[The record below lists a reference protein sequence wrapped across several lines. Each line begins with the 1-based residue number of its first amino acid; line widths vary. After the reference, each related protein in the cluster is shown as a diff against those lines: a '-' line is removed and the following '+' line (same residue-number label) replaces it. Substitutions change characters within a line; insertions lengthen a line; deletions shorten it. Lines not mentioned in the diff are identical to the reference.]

1 MAMTGNLGQIDDAVA
16 YAQSFGNLKA
26 NTRYYDPSNKLDLR
40 MEGGSLQNAYQAGLK
55 AMTASGMGAG
65 TTDKAIIP
73 IYLDPQII
81 DTSRK
86 FTPAVEII
94 PRVSNMGVT
103 AEWTT
108 LSKGAA
114 FTAVEDAALAD
125 VNDTYTRNSKVIK
138 YLYAVGRITGQ
149 TLAAVPS
156 FMLMDIT
163 ASGGTPD
170 GNFGNSSAP
179 NAMQLEVLAKTREIK
194 ELEENLIFNGN
205 ATTSAITGN
214 PDGTEYNGI
223 VATMST
229 TNAVVKGTT
238 ALSLADLN
246 TAIQYAFDDGGRP
259 NVAFCSS
266 SVYTD
271 ILGLIQAKLGYL
283 SSEKAVFW
291 GFTTVTYRSM
301 VGEIPIVPSMF
312 LSNTTGSKCIYFL
325 DLSVVEMRVL
335 LDLTYEKLAKN
346 NDSDKFFLKIYE
358 CLIIKNTNFCASVT
372 GISA

>member
-1 MAMTGNLGQIDDAVA
+1 MAGTGTVNIDATSA
-16 YAQSFGNLKA
+16 YEQSFGLLKA
-26 NTRYYDPSNKLDLR
+26 GTRYYDTLNQVDLR
-40 MEGGSLQNAYQAGLK
+40 VKGYLNDAYQAGLK
-55 AMTASGMGAG
+55 AMNVSSMSAG

-73 IYLDPQII
+73 VYLDPQII
-81 DTSRK
+81 DVSRK

-114 FTAVEDAALAD
+114 FTASEDAALAE
-125 VNDTYTRNSKVIK
+125 VNDTYTRNSKSVK
-138 YLYAVGRITGQ
+138 YLYAVGRVTGQ

-156 FMLMDIT
+156 FMMMGIT
-163 ASGGTPD
+163 ASGGNPD
-170 GNFGNSSAP
+170 GSFGNSSAP

-205 ATTSAITGN
+205 ATTSALGGPN
-214 PDGTEYNGI
+214 GTEFDGI
-223 VATMST
+223 TVTMGST
-229 TNAVVKGTT
+229 NTVDKNTT

-266 SVYTD
+266 SVYSD
-271 ILGLIQAKLGYL
+271 LLGLLQAKAGYL
-283 SSEKAVFW
+283 TSEKNVFW
-291 GFTTVTYRSM
+291 GYTTITYRSM
-301 VGEIPIVPSMF
+301 VGEIPVVPSMF
-312 LSNTTGSKCIYFL
+312 LSNTSGSKAIYFL

-335 LDLTYEKLAKN
+335 QDLTFEKLAKT

-358 CLIIKNTNFCASVT
+358 TLIIKNTSFCSSVT
-372 GISA
+372 EIA

>member
-1 MAMTGNLGQIDDAVA
+1 MASTGNVGTLDPQGA
-16 YAQSFGNLKA
+16 YEQSFGHLKA
-26 NTRYYDPSNKLDLR
+26 GTRYYVAMNKIDLR
-40 MEGGSLQNAYQAGLK
+40 ADGGSLKAAYDAGLK
-55 AMTASGMGAG
+55 AMNVSSMAAG

-125 VNDTYTRNSKVIK
+125 VNDTYTRVSKVIK
-138 YLYAVGRITGQ
+138 YLYAVGRVTGQ

-156 FMLMDIT
+156 FMLMGIT
-163 ASGGTPD
+163 ASGGNPTGD
-170 GNFGNSSAP
+170 FGNSSAP

-205 ATTSAITGN
+205 ATTSAIAGN

-223 VATMST
+223 IQTMST
-229 TNAVVKGTT
+229 TNAVIKGTT

-266 SVYTD
+266 AVYTD
-271 ILGLIQAKLGYL
+271 ILGLIQTKLGYL

-312 LSNTTGSKCIYFL
+312 LSNASGSKCIYFL

-335 LDLTYEKLAKN
+335 QDLTYEKLAKT
-346 NDSDKFFLKIYE
+346 NDSDKFFLKVYE
-358 CLIIKNTNFCASVT
+358 VFIIKNTSFCASVT

>member
-1 MAMTGNLGQIDDAVA
+1 MAQTGNFSVDAESA
-16 YAQSFGNLKA
+16 YAQTFGNLKA
-26 NTRYYDPSNKLDLR
+26 GTRYADASSKIDLR
-40 MEGGSLQNAYQAGLK
+40 AEGNVLQNMYQAGLK
-55 AMTASGMGAG
+55 AMNVGSMSAG
-65 TTDKAIIP
+65 TQDKAIIP

-156 FMLMDIT
+156 FMLMGIT
-163 ASGGTPD
+163 ASGGNPE
-170 GNFGNSSAP
+170 GQFGNASAP
-179 NAMQLEVLAKTREIK
+179 NAVQLEVLAKTREIK

-205 ATTSAITGN
+205 ATTSAISGN

-229 TNAVVKGTT
+229 TNAVVKSTT

-271 ILGLIQAKLGYL
+271 LLALIQAKLGYL
-283 SSEKAVFW
+283 SAEKNVFW
-291 GFTTVTYRSM
+291 GFTTLTYRSM
-301 VGEIPIVPSMF
+301 VGEIPVIPSMF
-312 LSNTTGSKCIYFL
+312 LSNVSGSKCIYFL

-335 LDLTYEKLAKN
+335 QDLTYEKLAKT

-358 CLIIKNTNFCASVT
+358 VLIIKNPSFCSSVT

>member
-1 MAMTGNLGQIDDAVA
+1 MANTAQIGTLDPQGA
-16 YAQSFGNLKA
+16 YEQSFGILKA
-26 NTRYYDPSNKLDLR
+26 GTRYYDATNKIDLR
-40 MEGGSLQNAYQAGLK
+40 AEGGSLQNAYQAGLK
-55 AMTASGMGAG
+55 AMNAVGMGAG

-138 YLYAVGRITGQ
+138 YLYAVGRVTGQ

-156 FMLMDIT
+156 FMLMGIT
-163 ASGGTPD
+163 ASGGNPEGT
-170 GNFGNSSAP
+170 FGNSSAP

-205 ATTSAITGN
+205 ATTSAISGN

-223 VATMST
+223 VTTMST
-229 TNAVVKGTT
+229 TNAVVKSTT

-291 GFTTVTYRSM
+291 GFTTITYRSM
-301 VGEIPIVPSMF
+301 VGEIPIVPSMY
-312 LSNTTGSKCIYFL
+312 LSNTTASKCIYFL

-335 LDLTYEKLAKN
+335 QDLTYEKLAKT
-346 NDSDKFFLKIYE
+346 NDSDKFFLKVYE
-358 CLIIKNTNFCASVT
+358 VLIIKNTNFCSSVT

>member
-1 MAMTGNLGQIDDAVA
+1 MASTGQYNDVDATSA

-26 NTRYYDPSNKLDLR
+26 GTRYFDAENKVDLR
-40 MEGGSLQNAYQAGLK
+40 AEGGYLQNCYQAGLK

-125 VNDTYTRNSKVIK
+125 VNDTYTRNSKTIK

-156 FMLMDIT
+156 FMLMGIT
-163 ASGGTPD
+163 ASGGQPEGT
-170 GNFGNSSAP
+170 FGNASAP

-205 ATTSAITGN
+205 ATTSAISGN

-223 VATMST
+223 IQTMST

-271 ILGLIQAKLGYL
+271 ILGLIQTKLGYM
-283 SSEKAVFW
+283 SAEKNVFW

-301 VGEIPIVPSMF
+301 VGEIPIIPSMF
-312 LSNTTGSKCIYFL
+312 LNNTTGSKCIYFL

-335 LDLTYEKLAKN
+335 QDLTYEKLAKV

-358 CLIIKNTNFCASVT
+358 VFIIKNTNFCSSVT

>member
-1 MAMTGNLGQIDDAVA
+1 MAQTGYNTVDAYDA
-16 YAQSFGNLKA
+16 YAQSFGTLKSG
-26 NTRYYDPSNKLDLR
+26 TKYYDASSNVDLR
-40 MEGGSLQNAYQAGLK
+40 LKGALNDAYNAGLK
-55 AMTASGMGAG
+55 AMNVSGMAAG

-81 DTSRK
+81 DVSRK

-108 LSKGAA
+108 LTKGSAY
-114 FTAVEDAALAD
+114 TALEDAALPE
-125 VNDTYTRNSKVIK
+125 VNDTYARNSVPIK

-156 FMLMDIT
+156 FMLMGIT
-163 ASGGTPD
+163 ASGGTPE
-170 GNFGNSSAP
+170 GTFGNSSAP
-179 NAMQLEVLAKTREIK
+179 NAQQLEVLSKTREIK

-205 ATTSAITGN
+205 KTTSALGGPN
-214 PDGTEYNGI
+214 GTEFDGI
-223 VATMST
+223 IALMST
-229 TNAVVKGTT
+229 TNTVAKSTT
-238 ALSLADLN
+238 PLALTDLN
-246 TAIQYAFDDGGRP
+246 LAIRYAFDKGGRP

-266 SVYTD
+266 DVFND
-271 ILGLIQAKLGYL
+271 IVALIQNKLGYMQ
-283 SSEKAVFW
+283 SEKNVFW

-301 VGEIPIVPSMF
+301 VGEIPIIPSMF
-312 LSNTTGSKCIYFL
+312 LSNVSGSKCVYFL

-335 LDLTYEKLAKN
+335 QDLTYEKLAKT
-346 NDSDKFFLKIYE
+346 NDSDKFMLKIYE
-358 CLIIKNTNFCASVT
+358 ALIIKNTSFCASVT

>member
-1 MAMTGNLGQIDDAVA
+1 MASTGNMGSIDVNGA
-16 YAQSFGNLKA
+16 YEQSFGVLKA
-26 NTRYYDPSNKLDLR
+26 GTRYYDPSNKIDYR
-40 MEGGSLQNAYQAGLK
+40 ADGGSLQNAYQAGLK
-55 AMTASGMGAG
+55 AMNVSGMGAG
-65 TTDKAIIP
+65 TADKAIIP

-114 FTAVEDAALAD
+114 FTAVEDAALAE
-125 VNDTYTRNSKVIK
+125 VNDTYTRNSKIIR
-138 YLYAVGRITGQ
+138 YLYAVGRVTGQ

-156 FMLMDIT
+156 FMLMGIT
-163 ASGGTPD
+163 ASGGTPE
-170 GNFGNSSAP
+170 GTFGNSSAP

-205 ATTSAITGN
+205 NTTSGISGDPA
-214 PDGTEYNGI
+214 GTEYDGLITLLTANL
-223 VATMST
+223 VAKS
-229 TNAVVKGTT
+229 TT

-266 SVYTD
+266 GVYTD
-271 ILGLIQAKLGYL
+271 MLGLIQAKLGYL
-283 SSEKAVFW
+283 SSEKNVFW
-291 GFTTVTYRSM
+291 GFTTITYRSM

-312 LSNTTGSKCIYFL
+312 LSNTSGSKCIYFL
-325 DLSVVEMRVL
+325 DLSVVEMRIL
-335 LDLTYEKLAKN
+335 QDLTYEKLAKT
-346 NDSDKFFLKIYE
+346 NDSDKFFLKMYE
-358 CLIIKNTNFCASVT
+358 VLIVKNIHFCSGVT
-372 GISA
+372 AILG

>member
-1 MAMTGNLGQIDDAVA
+1 MANTAQTGALDAQGA
-16 YAQSFGNLKA
+16 YEQSFGNLKA
-26 NTRYYDPSNKLDLR
+26 GTRYYDSTNKIDLR
-40 MEGGSLQNAYQAGLK
+40 ADGGSLQNAYQAGLK
-55 AMTASGMGAG
+55 AMNVGSMAAG
-65 TTDKAIIP
+65 TADKAVIP
-73 IYLDPQII
+73 IYLDPSII
-81 DTSRK
+81 DTTRK

-138 YLYAVGRITGQ
+138 YLYAVGRVTGQ

-156 FMLMDIT
+156 FMLMGIT
-163 ASGGTPD
+163 ASGGNPTGD
-170 GNFGNSSAP
+170 FGNSTAP

-205 ATTSAITGN
+205 ATTSAIAGN

-223 VATMST
+223 VATMGSN
-229 TNAVVKGTT
+229 NAVVKATT
-238 ALSLADLN
+238 ALSLNDLN
-246 TAIQYAFDDGGRP
+246 TAIQNAFDDGGRP

-266 SVYTD
+266 SVYSD
-271 ILGLIQAKLGYL
+271 ILGLIQTKLGYM
-283 SSEKAVFW
+283 SSEKNVFW

-312 LSNTTGSKCIYFL
+312 LSNVSGSKCIYFL

-335 LDLTYEKLAKN
+335 QDLTYEKLAKT

-358 CLIIKNTNFCASVT
+358 VFIIKNPAFCSSVT

>member
-1 MAMTGNLGQIDDAVA
+1 MANTGSYIVDAESA

-26 NTRYYDPSNKLDLR
+26 GTKYFDASSKVDLR
-40 MEGGSLQNAYQAGLK
+40 AEGNLLQNMYQAGLK
-55 AMTASGMGAG
+55 AMSVSSMGAG
-65 TTDKAIIP
+65 TTDKATIP

-125 VNDTYTRNSKVIK
+125 VNDTYTRNSRVVK
-138 YLYAVGRITGQ
+138 YLYAVGRVTGQ
-149 TLAAVPS
+149 TLAATPS
-156 FMLMDIT
+156 FMLMGIT
-163 ASGGTPD
+163 ASGGNPD
-170 GNFGNSSAP
+170 GNFGNASAP
-179 NAMQLEVLAKTREIK
+179 NAVQLEVLAKTREIK

-205 ATTSAITGN
+205 ATSSGIAGN
-214 PDGTEYNGI
+214 PNGTEYNGI

-229 TNAVVKGTT
+229 TNEVAKATT

-271 ILGLIQAKLGYL
+271 ILGLIQSKLGYL
-283 SSEKAVFW
+283 SAEKDVFW

-312 LSNTTGSKCIYFL
+312 LSNVTGSKCIYFL

-335 LDLTYEKLAKN
+335 QDLTYEKLAKV

-358 CLIIKNTNFCASVT
+358 VFIIKNTGFCSSVT
-372 GISA
+372 AIA

>member
-1 MAMTGNLGQIDDAVA
+1 MANTGKFADMDVESA

-26 NTRYYDPSNKLDLR
+26 GTRYSDASNKIDLR
-40 MEGGSLQNAYQAGLK
+40 ADGQRLQNAYQAGLK
-55 AMTASGMGAG
+55 AMNVSAMGAG

-81 DTSRK
+81 DITRK

-103 AEWTT
+103 AEWST

-114 FTAVEDAALAD
+114 FTAVEDSALAD

-156 FMLMDIT
+156 FMMMGIT
-163 ASGGTPD
+163 ASGGNPE
-170 GNFGNSSAP
+170 GSFGNASAP
-179 NAMQLEVLAKTREIK
+179 NAMQLEVLAKTREMK

-205 ATTSAITGN
+205 STTSGVSGN
-214 PDGTEYNGI
+214 PNGTEFDGI
-223 VATMST
+223 ISLMST
-229 TNAVVKGTT
+229 TNAVVKSTT
-238 ALSLADLN
+238 ALSLTDMN

-266 SVYTD
+266 SVYGD
-271 ILGLIQAKLGYL
+271 LLGLIQAKLGYL
-283 SSEKAVFW
+283 QSDKQVFW
-291 GFTTVTYRSM
+291 GFTSITYRSM

-312 LSNTTGSKCIYFL
+312 LSNVSGSKCIYFL
-325 DLSVVEMRVL
+325 DMSVVEMRVL
-335 LDLTYEKLAKN
+335 QDLTYEKLAKT

-358 CLIIKNTNFCASVT
+358 TLIIKNTSFCSSIT
-372 GISA
+372 GIAA

>member
-1 MAMTGNLGQIDDAVA
+1 MAGTGNVGQIDVQGA
-16 YAQSFGNLKA
+16 YEQSFGNLKA
-26 NTRYYDPSNKLDLR
+26 GSRYYDIDNKIDLR
-40 MEGGSLQNAYQAGLK
+40 AAGGSLQNAYQAGLK
-55 AMTASGMGAG
+55 AMNVSGMGAG

-81 DTSRK
+81 DISRK

-108 LSKGAA
+108 LTKGAA
-114 FTAVEDAALAD
+114 FTAVEDAALAE

-138 YLYAVGRITGQ
+138 YLYAVGRVTGQ

-156 FMLMDIT
+156 FMLMGIT
-163 ASGGTPD
+163 ASGGNPE
-170 GNFGNSSAP
+170 GQFGNSAAP
-179 NAMQLEVLAKTREIK
+179 NAMQLEVLAKTREMK

-214 PDGTEYNGI
+214 PDGTEFNGI
-223 VATMST
+223 VTTMST
-229 TNAVVKGTT
+229 TNTVAKGTT

-259 NVAFCSS
+259 NVAFCAS

-271 ILGLIQAKLGYL
+271 ILGLIQTKLGYL
-283 SSEKAVFW
+283 QSEKAVFW
-291 GFTTVTYRSM
+291 GMTSVTYRSM

-312 LSNTTGSKCIYFL
+312 LSNTTGSKAIYFL

-335 LDLTYEKLAKN
+335 QDLTYEKLAKV

-358 CLIIKNTNFCASVT
+358 VLIIKNTNFCSSVT
-372 GISA
+372 AISA